1 MKERGLYLMKSVRN
15 KLVSLAIIVI
25 LLSTGLVGTVNYMV
39 VKGELDQV
47 GRDSLKNGTL
57 GILELIN
64 CTVRYSSSKWEIN
77 ARRSSGKC

>member
-47 GRDSLKNGTL
+47 GRDSLKMAHLAYLN
-57 GILELIN
+57 
-64 CTVRYSSSKWEIN
+64 
-77 ARRSSGKC
+77 